1 MQFKDK
7 PQGFT
12 LVEIML
18 VLVIVSTLI
27 YMGVG
32 YIQQKTEYL
41 RINRTV
47 LQMQQIMNAS
57 LAYYVANGTWPPSWG
72 SSPSSVGCL
81 IGGSASPCSVQ
92 YLPSNV
98 QTNPFGTG
106 YCSSQYG
113 TGSYYT
119 GFQVSASSLQTA
131 QADANIIAG
140 MLPLAYVSS
149 SSPCGSTV
157 PSPSACTA
165 GSPPSCYVIA
175 MVNVPGQNLNN
186 ANAVTFAGLYHHGGC
201 IPVPSCPVDA
211 SGTQMTPQ
219 VFLVPVSVS
228 GTNDS
233 GSSNVY
239 PISSFTAY
247 ATGSATGGYS
257 PPYCNTASDT
267 GSQNC
272 QLSTTVNGGPSTN
285 DAAPAS
291 NYWRACMQLITEKGN
306 VAVTNTGTGTNSW
319 GQNATMAAFTR
330 CSISGE
336 QTGSTLNVF
345 GN

>member
-1 MQFKDK
+1 MQRINK

-12 LVEIML
+12 LIELLL
-18 VLVIVSTLI
+18 VIVIVSTLV
-27 YMGVG
+27 YMGVT
-32 YIQQKTEYL
+32 YIQQQTEYT
-41 RINRTV
+41 RINRTAYQ
-47 LQMQQIMNAS
+47 LQQIMNAS
-57 LAYYVANGTWPPSWG
+57 LAYYVVNNNWPPSWG
-72 SSPSSVGCL
+72 SSPAGVSCL
-81 IGGSASPCSVQ
+81 VGGSASPCNVQ
-92 YLPSNV
+92 YLTTNI
-98 QTNPFGTG
+98 QTSPFNTG

-113 TGSYYT
+113 TNSYYT
-119 GFQVSASSLQTA
+119 GLQVTATSLQTA
-131 QADANIIAG
+131 QADANMLAG

-149 SSPCGSTV
+149 SSPCSATV
-157 PSPSACTA
+157 PAASTCTA
-165 GSPPSCYVIA
+165 ANSCYVITMINIPA
-175 MVNVPGQNLNN
+175 QNLNK
-186 ANAVTFAGLYHHGGC
+186 ASSMSFAGLYHHGGC
-201 IPVPSCPVDA
+201 VPVPKCPVNA
-211 SGTQMTPQ
+211 AGITMTPEI
-219 VFLVPVSVS
+219 FLVPISVS

-330 CSISGE
+330 CTIVNERS
-336 QTGSTLNVF
+336 GSTLNVF